1 AGLAYTWVLDETS
14 KFSLALDVNKLLV
27 PAPPIDNP
35 DEDYTQDSINLA
47 EYRSSSIF
55 SSWFKSFGNKAI
67 TFSGGAEYTY
77 NDQFSI
83 RAGYF
88 YEGKNQGGR
97 RYFTAGIGLKYNV
110 FGFNFSYLAPS
121 GNGVTR
127 NPLSN
132 TLRFGI
138 VFDLDSQGTE

>member
-1 AGLAYTWVLDETS
+1 
-14 KFSLALDVNKLLV
+14 LLV
-27 PAPPIDNP
+27 PATPVATG
-35 DEDYTQDSINLA
+35 DYSTDSANIA
-47 EYRSSSIF
+47 DYRTASIF
-55 SSWFKSFGNKAI
+55 NSWFKSFSNKAI

-77 NDQFSI
+77 NDQFSL

-97 RYFTAGIGLKYNV
+97 RYFTAGVGLKYNV

-138 VFDLDSQGTE
+138 LFDLDADASAY